1 VSILLEKFS
10 FLFHIVVINFKQIEY
25 YKNSIL
31 VVFSFMNI
39 LSIGEILFDLYPTK
53 KRLGGA
59 PLNYIYHI
67 NKLLGSGTIVSRVG
81 KDQLGKI
88 VFDQLTKCEINTN
101 FIQEDILHPTGVA
114 NVILDEEGNPEFEI
128 DTDRAFDFI
137 ENTSDLNEL
146 ISTETDCLYFG
157 TLAQRSEISR
167 NTIQS
172 LFGKNGVKYFFDLN
186 LRNSFYDEETIIKS
200 LHTADVIKVNYKEMT
215 ELNDMIT
222 QINYNTEKVA
232 FELMEQFNISLFAV
246 TRGKDGATLFENGK
260 RYDYANQSV
269 KILDSTG
276 AGDAFSAILSL
287 GFMQGIETFRINK
300 LANDFALEVC
310 MIEGALLKDEMIY
323 EKFRNELG
331 LY

>member
-1 VSILLEKFS
+1 
-10 FLFHIVVINFKQIEY
+10 
-25 YKNSIL
+25 
-31 VVFSFMNI
+31 MNI

-101 FIQEDILHPTGVA
+101 FIQEDSTHPTGVA
-114 NVILDEEGNPEFEI
+114 NVILDDDGNPEFEI
-128 DTDRAFDFI
+128 DSDRAFDYI
-137 ENTSDLNEL
+137 ELTSEIKDLFNN
-146 ISTETDCLYFG
+146 ETDCIYFG

-200 LHTADVIKVNYKEMT
+200 LQTADVIKVNYQEMT

-232 FELMEQFNISLFAV
+232 FELMEQFDISLFAV
-246 TRGKDGATLFENGK
+246 THGKDGATLFENGK

-276 AGDAFSAILSL
+276 AGDAFAAILSL

>member
-1 VSILLEKFS
+1 
-10 FLFHIVVINFKQIEY
+10 
-25 YKNSIL
+25 
-31 VVFSFMNI
+31 MNI

-101 FIQEDILHPTGVA
+101 YIQEDILHPTGVA
-114 NVILDEEGNPEFEI
+114 NIILDEEGNPEFEI

>member
-1 VSILLEKFS
+1 
-10 FLFHIVVINFKQIEY
+10 
-25 YKNSIL
+25 
-31 VVFSFMNI
+31 MNI

-200 LHTADVIKVNYKEMT
+200 LQTADVIKVNYKEMT

-276 AGDAFSAILSL
+276 AGDAFAAILSL

>member
-1 VSILLEKFS
+1 
-10 FLFHIVVINFKQIEY
+10 
-25 YKNSIL
+25 
-31 VVFSFMNI
+31 MNI

-101 FIQEDILHPTGVA
+101 FIQEDSTHPTGVA

-128 DTDRAFDFI
+128 DTERAFDFI
-137 ENTSDLNEL
+137 EKTSDLDEL

-157 TLAQRSEISR
+157 TLAQRSEKSR

-200 LHTADVIKVNYKEMT
+200 LQTADVIKVNYKEMT

-260 RYDYANQSV
+260 RYDYANHSV

-276 AGDAFSAILSL
+276 AGDAFASILSL